1 MSNDTVLDFYEQ
13 LGFEEAE
20 VDDGLTSLFLETDTD
35 GSYVLITDED
45 GAIPATLKQAVVLA
59 FYSPEGSYEWSAT
72 FKNSQLFKDNW
83 SSDLS
88 TEEKLAAIQ
97 TSRENAD

>member
-1 MSNDTVLDFYEQ
+1 MSNDTVLDFYEL

-45 GAIPATLKQAVVLA
+45 GAIPTTLKQAVVLA
-59 FYSPEGSYEWSAT
+59 RYSPEGSYEWSAT
-72 FKNSQLFKDNW
+72 FNSSQIFKDNW
-83 SSDLS
+83 SSNLS

-97 TSRENAD
+97 TSRETAE